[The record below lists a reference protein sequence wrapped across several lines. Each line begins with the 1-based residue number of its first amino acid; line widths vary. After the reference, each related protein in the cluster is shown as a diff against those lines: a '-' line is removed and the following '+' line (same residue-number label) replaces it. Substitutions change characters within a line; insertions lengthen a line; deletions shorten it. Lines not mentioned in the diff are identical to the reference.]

1 VNACFSILCLDALQ
15 NLFAPQNHLYFSIIF
30 YLVFHWSLV
39 TVGSF
44 WPIRGLYFKLLLIL
58 NKITR
63 DRIDSF
69 RVLGA
74 FIWRLYSAGL
84 VTETRKFLLSI
95 GQLSL
100 LPNWQSDFF
109 SHKSPTKKSSVM
121 FMFVNIYCFCDAFI

>member
-1 VNACFSILCLDALQ
+1 MNACFSILCLDALQ

-74 FIWRLYSAGL
+74 FVWRLYSAGL
-84 VTETRKFLLSI
+84 VTETRKFLLPIS
-95 GQLSL
+95 QLSQL
-100 LPNWQSDFF
+100 TNRQSEF
-109 SHKSPTKKSSVM
+109 SSLQPHTYKMIASESTEV
-121 FMFVNIYCFCDAFI
+121 VLVER